1 LKSFFLKLSIPQFN
15 FIEAARRL
23 PGQGILTLLDQG
35 IFSLGN
41 FFTSVLIGRYCAKE
55 ELGLYLLGFT
65 IIYFLMDAQSA
76 FITTPYTIF
85 IPRKAAAEKAAYTG
99 NTLLM
104 QFGLALVIAL
114 GIFIFPIILP
124 ASFLPVGMK
133 PVLTSLAVVTV
144 FLLLREYTRRL
155 FFAQLK
161 MRNALLLDVSIIVI
175 QIILLLGLLYSQR
188 LSATT
193 AILVI
198 GVTSGIVTIFWL
210 YLDRNSIRFDKK
222 QLRRD
227 FGQCFQAGKWVF
239 ASGFLWN
246 IGTYLYPWLLTSF
259 RGTAATG
266 TWAACL
272 GIIALCN
279 PIYLGLQN
287 YLSPKIA
294 YAYSR
299 NNKEDLRKFTI
310 KSTAAFSGLLGICSL
325 ILIYFGGNFL
335 VLLYGEKYAGNGII
349 ISLLAVNLLLV
360 AAGFSFSRAFF
371 TIERADADF
380 KVNVLSLLV
389 LFTFGLWVIYNYGIL
404 GAALGLLAGNSIALM
419 FRIGYF
425 RRMLKW

>member
-1 LKSFFLKLSIPQFN
+1 MKSFFPQLSIPNFSFN
-15 FIEAARRL
+15 GVARKL
-23 PGQGILTLLDQG
+23 PPKGILTLLDQG

-85 IPRKAAAEKAAYTG
+85 IPRKAEAEKSVYTG
-99 NTLLM
+99 NTLFM
-104 QFGLALVIAL
+104 QFGLAFVIAL

-124 ASFLPVGMK
+124 ASLLPEGMI
-133 PVLTSLAVVTV
+133 PVLTSLAIVTV

-161 MRNALLLDVSIIVI
+161 MKNALLLDVTIIVI
-175 QIILLLGLLYSQR
+175 QIILLVVLLYLQA

-193 AILVI
+193 AILMI
-198 GVTSGIVTIFWL
+198 GITSGMVTIFWL
-210 YLDRNSIRFDKK
+210 YLDRNEIRFDRKL
-222 QLRRD
+222 LRRD
-227 FGQCFQAGKWVF
+227 FNQCFQAGKWVF

-259 RGTAATG
+259 KGTAATG

-279 PIYLGLQN
+279 PVYLGLQN

-294 YAYSR
+294 HAYAN
-299 NNKEDLRKFTI
+299 NNKVDLRKFTI
-310 KSTAAFSGLLGICSL
+310 KSTAAFAGLLGICSVVL
-325 ILIYFGGNFL
+325 ILFGGYFL
-335 VLLYGEKYAGNGII
+335 VLLYGGKYAGNGII
-349 ISLLAVNLLLV
+349 ISLLAVNLMLV

-371 TIERADADF
+371 TLERADVDF
-380 KVNVLSLLV
+380 KVNIVSLVV
-389 LFTFGLWVIYNYGIL
+389 LFTFGLWIIYNYGIL
-404 GAALGLLAGNSIALM
+404 GAALGLVAGNAIALM
-419 FRIGYF
+419 LRFGFF
-425 RRMLKW
+425 RRLLS